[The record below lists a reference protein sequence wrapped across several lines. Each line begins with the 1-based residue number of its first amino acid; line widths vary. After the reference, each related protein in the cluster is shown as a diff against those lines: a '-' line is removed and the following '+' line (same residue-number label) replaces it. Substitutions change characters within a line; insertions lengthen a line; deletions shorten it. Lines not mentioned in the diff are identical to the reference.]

1 MEVTSVAHFRNVSYF
16 RTYGSFSVGDIC
28 RCGSGKKR
36 RSIYDRGRYFY
47 SKEPSVKYRG
57 FFINDEWP
65 AFGNWTFSHFGG
77 FTAEMYDMIFE
88 TLLRHKGKLP
98 VACNVDVFFF
108 TGWTGE
114 QNAILA
120 DEYGV
125 VMSNSHHEPCLRH
138 RGMG

>member
-1 MEVTSVAHFRNVSYF
+1 MMSA
-16 RTYGSFSVGDIC
+16 
-28 RCGSGKKR
+28 
-36 RSIYDRGRYFY
+36 
-47 SKEPSVKYRG
+47 
-57 FFINDEWP
+57 

-88 TLLRHKGKLP
+88 TLLRLKGITCGLQCGRLRFSLDGP
-98 VACNVDVFFF
+98 
-108 TGWTGE
+108 GE

-138 RGMG
+138 SEEWDKVRGGTVSLWK